1 MDVKVQKLKERKE
14 IKKMVK
20 SLVEVY
26 EVMPDNEFG
35 GWKVLNSN
43 KTCLKRTRTKREAVR
58 AGQERARARARD
70 FGPSRLSIRLAD
82 GRFDEQRNY
91 TSPQQSF

>member
-1 MDVKVQKLKERKE
+1 
-14 IKKMVK
+14 MVK
-20 SLVEVY
+20 SAVETY

-35 GWKVLNSN
+35 GWKVINSN
-43 KTCLKRTRTKREAVR
+43 RTCLKRTRTKREAVK
-58 AGQERARARARD
+58 AGQDRARARARD

-91 TSPQQSF
+91 SPSQNF

>member
-1 MDVKVQKLKERKE
+1 
-14 IKKMVK
+14 MVK
-20 SLVEVY
+20 SAVETY

-35 GWKVLNSN
+35 GWKVINS
-43 KTCLKRTRTKREAVR
+43 KRTRTKREAVK
-58 AGQERARARARD
+58 AGQDRARARARD

-91 TSPQQSF
+91 SPSQNF